1 MRIYYDTG
9 VMAKLYTPEPESPS
23 VRRFVL
29 DAAQAIP
36 FLSLHRSECASAFH
50 LKAFRGECSLAQAN
64 RALADIEEDVRTGV
78 LATLQPDWELLWRK
92 SVELTQAHSANTG
105 CRTLDVLHVAAAV
118 TLGFR
123 EFATSDIRQS
133 RLAARLGLAVHNPT
147 E

>member
-1 MRIYYDTG
+1 VRIYYDTG
-9 VMAKLYTPEPESPS
+9 VLVKLYTPEPESPS
-23 VRRFVL
+23 VRRFVVETGQTL
-29 DAAQAIP
+29 P

-64 RALADIEEDVRTGV
+64 RALADIAEDVRTG
-78 LATLQPDWELLWRK
+78 LLTYLQPDWEFVWQK

-123 EFATSDIRQS
+123 EFATSDIRQF
-133 RLAARLGLAVHNPT
+133 RLAAHLGLAVHNPT
-147 E
+147 A